1 MLENILVDDPV
12 FVCNELKENIKQ
24 QLAADEDGYFRRLTI
39 NHDVER
45 IYKRLL
51 ETHKVIGIQL
61 LADILNCVYDATDIK
76 IDGSE
81 IHISTEFISFQ
92 RHTIHHIGSNV
103 VEDITNIL
111 IDEFLENA
119 QSEQTGHFLK
129 SFSQSNHGGIVFIAL
144 YVYTQRPDLF
154 KENVYE
160 IITQRNVLSNA
171 PAWVEY
177 QAVEALKVSFP
188 LMNDEQKIAV
198 INRILSINDIE
209 EKYAEMDAHIKQGF
223 SMGIPFLILIYIKGW
238 LLKLSHCLN

>member
-1 MLENILVDDPV
+1 MNKGGWKKLSDDYKEKAIIMCRQTIQADGEVVLNKLYTVLDFNDENDCRYLDNILQLYNLNCKSIKLVSLYKKISKNKNRLEYTSLLENILVDDPV

-129 SFSQSNHGGIVFIAL
+129 SFSQSNHGGIVFIAFIC
-144 YVYTQRPDLF
+144 VYAT
-154 KENVYE
+154 
-160 IITQRNVLSNA
+160 TG
-171 PAWVEY
+171 
-177 QAVEALKVSFP
+177 
-188 LMNDEQKIAV
+188 
-198 INRILSINDIE
+198 SI
-209 EKYAEMDAHIKQGF
+209 QGEC
-223 SMGIPFLILIYIKGW
+223 I
-238 LLKLSHCLN
+238 

>member
-1 MLENILVDDPV
+1 MTGVQTCALP
-12 FVCNELKENIKQ
+12 
-24 QLAADEDGYFRRLTI
+24 
-39 NHDVER
+39 
-45 IYKRLL
+45 
-51 ETHKVIGIQL
+51 
-61 LADILNCVYDATDIK
+61 
-76 IDGSE
+76 
-81 IHISTEFISFQ
+81 ISEFISFQ
-92 RHTIHHIGSNV
+92 RHTIRHIGSNV

-119 QSEQTGHFLK
+119 RSKQTGHCLK

-144 YVYTQRPDLF
+144 YVYTLRPDLF

-177 QAVEALKVSFP
+177 QAVEALKVTFP

-209 EKYAEMDAHIKQGF
+209 EKVCRNGCAYQARIQYGH
-223 SMGIPFLILIYIKGW
+223 PILDIDI
-238 LLKLSHCLN
+238 